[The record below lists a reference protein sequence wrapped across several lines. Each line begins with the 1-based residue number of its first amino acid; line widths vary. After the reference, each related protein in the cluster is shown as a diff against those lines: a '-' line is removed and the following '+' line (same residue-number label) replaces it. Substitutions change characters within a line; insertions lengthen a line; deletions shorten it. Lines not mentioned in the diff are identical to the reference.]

1 LRAAVEEHL
10 LEMPSKFLT
19 KLQGQRV
26 VVFGG
31 TSGIGFAV
39 AEGAIEYGATVLVS
53 SSSQDKV
60 ARAVER
66 LRTSYPEAA
75 DRISGE
81 ACDLADEANVEAN
94 LEALFNKATNNGAS
108 KLNHIVHTAGAPA
121 GMGSTDFNS
130 QVVGQSQVVRVIVPM
145 IIAKK
150 FIPRFM
156 HISPQSSFSLTSGA
170 LVYKP
175 APGWALT
182 AIGGNALAGAI
193 LSLAVETKPVRFN
206 GVVPG
211 AVETELLA
219 HAPAELKETF
229 KSKTLLG
236 TLGKPEDTA
245 EAYLYLMKDNFVT
258 GSMIHTNGGFFLV

>member
-1 LRAAVEEHL
+1 
-10 LEMPSKFLT
+10 MPSKFVT

-53 SSSQDKV
+53 SSSPDKV

-66 LRTSYPEAA
+66 LRASYPEAA
-75 DRISGE
+75 DRISGR
-81 ACDLADEANVEAN
+81 ACDLADEVNIEAN
-94 LEALFNKATNNGAS
+94 LEALFNEATDNGS
-108 KLNHIVHTAGAPA
+108 NKLSHIVHTAGAPA
-121 GMGSTDFNS
+121 AMGATDFNS
-130 QVVGQSQVVRVIVPM
+130 QVIGQSQFLRVVVPM

-156 HISPQSSFSLTSGA
+156 HLSPQSSFSLTSGA
-170 LVYKP
+170 MVYKP

-182 AIGGNALAGAI
+182 AIGGNALAGAV
-193 LSLAVETKPVRFN
+193 LSLAVETKPVRVN
-206 GVVPG
+206 VVVPG
-211 AVETELLA
+211 AIETELLA
-219 HAPAELKETF
+219 PYPAELKETF
-229 KSKTLLG
+229 KSKTLVG

-245 EAYLYLMKDNFVT
+245 EAYLYLMKDNFIT
-258 GSMIHTNGGFFLV
+258 GSTIHTNGGFLLL

>member
-1 LRAAVEEHL
+1 LQAAAETHL
-10 LEMPSKFLT
+10 LKMPSKFIT

-26 VVFGG
+26 VIFGG

-39 AEGAIEYGATVLVS
+39 AEGAIEYGAAVLVS
-53 SSSQDKV
+53 SSSPDKV

-75 DRISGE
+75 DRVSGE
-81 ACDLADEANVEAN
+81 ACDLADEANIEAN
-94 LEALFNKATNNGAS
+94 LEALFNKATNNGTN
-108 KLNHIVHTAGAPA
+108 KLSHIVYTAGAPA
-121 GMGSTDFNS
+121 GMGVADFNS
-130 QVVGQSQVVRVIVPM
+130 QVIGQSQVIRVIVPM

-170 LVYKP
+170 MVYKP
-175 APGWALT
+175 APGWALS

-193 LSLAVETKPVRFN
+193 LSLAVETKPVRVN
-206 GVVPG
+206 VVVPG
-211 AVETELLA
+211 AIETELLA
-219 HAPAELKETF
+219 PFPAELKETF
-229 KSKTLLG
+229 KSKTLVG

-245 EAYLYLMKDNFVT
+245 EAYLYLMKDNFIT
-258 GSMIHTNGGFFLV
+258 GATIHTNGGFFLV